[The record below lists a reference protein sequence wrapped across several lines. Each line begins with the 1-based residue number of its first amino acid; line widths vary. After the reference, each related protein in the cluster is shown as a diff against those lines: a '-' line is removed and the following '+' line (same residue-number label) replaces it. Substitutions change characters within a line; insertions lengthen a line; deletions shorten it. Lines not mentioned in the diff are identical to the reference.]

1 MLGAQEQASTL
12 GVSYLSFGCFVK
24 SSDVFAFTSVFAILK
39 PAFVSLTV
47 LGYILLYVLVKIKD
61 GAKGSDPGST
71 SSVSQGQDQPAEP
84 RPEHLDLVSV
94 LQGPDAKEKESS
106 TPVDLAHFESKSDD
120 TGIKE
125 QGYVEQDARSVS
137 LCSQSC
143 TQTRIFLYEVVVVVF
158 YLLYSELTQR
168 ALLCFSC
175 IELGQDG
182 DGFYLSQDLS
192 VECWSSKAHLL
203 LVCCVGV
210 PMLLVYVFGLPIL
223 AGRCLK
229 RHESSV
235 LGIMRIMYEKQR
247 QDLRLRF
254 EEEVKKAEQKARGE
268 SQPQSTSSKCCR
280 RLTADERLKK
290 NKAKQAK
297 QAKHLFDD
305 ATNTVRRRFSFL
317 FLGYRSETYWF
328 ESVVLLRKACLNI
341 VVVLFACSRPIP
353 SI

>member
-1 MLGAQEQASTL
+1 
-12 GVSYLSFGCFVK
+12 
-24 SSDVFAFTSVFAILK
+24 
-39 PAFVSLTV
+39 
-47 LGYILLYVLVKIKD
+47 
-61 GAKGSDPGST
+61 
-71 SSVSQGQDQPAEP
+71 
-84 RPEHLDLVSV
+84 
-94 LQGPDAKEKESS
+94 
-106 TPVDLAHFESKSDD
+106 
-120 TGIKE
+120 
-125 QGYVEQDARSVS
+125 
-137 LCSQSC
+137 
-143 TQTRIFLYEVVVVVF
+143 
-158 YLLYSELTQR
+158 
-168 ALLCFSC
+168 
-175 IELGQDG
+175 
-182 DGFYLSQDLS
+182 
-192 VECWSSKAHLL
+192 
-203 LVCCVGV
+203 
-210 PMLLVYVFGLPIL
+210 MLLVYVFGLPIL

-341 VVVLFACSRPIP
+341 VVVLFARDPYLQSELAMLVILLAALVHASQRPFNQQIFNYLEAFSLCTTGCTYFLGQFTLEVVDSTP
-353 SI
+353 ERIF